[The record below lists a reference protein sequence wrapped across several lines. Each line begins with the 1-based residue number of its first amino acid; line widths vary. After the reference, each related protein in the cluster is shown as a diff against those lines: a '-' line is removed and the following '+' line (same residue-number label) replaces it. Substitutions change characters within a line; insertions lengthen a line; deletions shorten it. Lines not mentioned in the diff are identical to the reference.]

1 MLNGGAERPNA
12 SISPLLMKPMR
23 GLASST
29 QAIAC
34 SMPGMASV
42 IGTPA

>member
-1 MLNGGAERPNA
+1 
-12 SISPLLMKPMR
+12 MKPMR

-34 SMPGMASV
+34 NIPGMAKV